1 VPSPIIARA
10 DALMQRRRQSNT
22 GPDEVPILTDALDDD
37 DVPILLEVDAAAP
50 APPAPPAPLAPT
62 APEPAEPPGEE
73 AAEPPPRLDTPPMPP
88 NAEAALGAGLASSLD
103 EAVVREL
110 ARRIEERLAS
120 ELPRIIEATV
130 RDYLAHRK
138 MPEITP
144 PRP

>member
-1 VPSPIIARA
+1 MPSPIIARA

-37 DVPILLEVDAAAP
+37 DVPILLEVDAP
-50 APPAPPAPLAPT
+50 VPTPLAP
-62 APEPAEPPGEE
+62 ASPEPAEPPGEE
-73 AAEPPPRLDTPPMPP
+73 AAEPAPRLDTPPTPP
-88 NAEAALGAGLASSLD
+88 NAEAALGASQASPQY
-103 EAVVREL
+103 EALVREL

-130 RDYLAHRK
+130 RDYLAHRE
-138 MPEITP
+138 MTEITP